1 MQFYYSKRIVEGDIM
16 AKTVVSCGFSQK
28 EIETI
33 DDLVGK
39 GHFASRSDAI
49 RTCTIEC
56 LVRRG
61 LI

>member
-1 MQFYYSKRIVEGDIM
+1 MT
-16 AKTVVSCGFSQK
+16 KTIVSCGFSSK
-28 EIETI
+28 EIQI
-33 DDLVGK
+33 LDDLVKK

-49 RTCTIEC
+49 RTCTNEC

>member
-1 MQFYYSKRIVEGDIM
+1 MG
-16 AKTVVSCGFSQK
+16 KTIVSCGFSKK

>member
-1 MQFYYSKRIVEGDIM
+1 MG
-16 AKTVVSCGFSQK
+16 KTIVSCGFSQK

-33 DDLVGK
+33 DNLVGN